1 MCYCTRT
8 LLREKPEAAS
18 ETLTREDLS
27 FALMRIFA
35 AGAKGAGEGYHEKVM
50 AHDAAQRAALA
61 ERGERALRL
70 LQEQKARADAAET
83 RAETLE
89 KIIEDAPHVDD
100 CAVYSHAAHEYARN
114 GVGINPH
121 CDCWKDDAAL
131 AEAKEGAVVL
141 NEAFHEKDKILEG
154 WVGRAERAERRADA
168 AEAKLKKAEAF
179 EVAYNSISGNG
190 WLQRAHALPGRLGS
204 DVWHNAVERAER
216 FGAAEARVKT
226 LEKVLREIMGLLD
239 SGYLVRDISHDHE
252 NGWAMKQIAP
262 VMILKEAAAA
272 LKEKP

>member
-1 MCYCTRT
+1 MSKSALSCPVCGFWPMSANHYCIATISPQ
-8 LLREKPEAAS
+8 PEAAS
-18 ETLTREDLS
+18 KALTRTNCVVTYCGSCSHPLHH
-27 FALMRIFA
+27 
-35 AGAKGAGEGYHEKVM
+35 GPCGAGEGTTPGACSCNVPYPQGGYVSTPEDIAEDRYM
-50 AHDAAQRAALA
+50 ARLCFSGHDAEIATMRAALA
-61 ERGERALRL
+61 ERGKDLVDAADSLF
-70 LQEQKARADAAET
+70 KAVARADAAE
-83 RAETLE
+83 E
-89 KIIEDAPHVDD
+89 
-100 CAVYSHAAHEYARN
+100 
-114 GVGINPH
+114 
-121 CDCWKDDAAL
+121 
-131 AEAKEGAVVL
+131 
-141 NEAFHEKDKILEG
+141 
-154 WVGRAERAERRADA
+154 
-168 AEAKLKKAEAF
+168 KLKKAEAF